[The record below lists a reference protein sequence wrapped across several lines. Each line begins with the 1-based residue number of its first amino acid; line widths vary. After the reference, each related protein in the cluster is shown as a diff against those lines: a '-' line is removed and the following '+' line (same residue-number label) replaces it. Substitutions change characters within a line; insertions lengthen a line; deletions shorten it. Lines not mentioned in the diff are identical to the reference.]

1 MELYFF
7 YLFKILVIISAV
19 LVVSVR
25 NPVHSVLLL
34 VSVFTNISG
43 LLLLLKVEFL
53 AFVFLVV
60 YVGAI
65 AVLFLFVVMMLNIR
79 SNTTTT
85 SFFSLFNFLTAFGV
99 AYFFSLN
106 YFPGYITLF
115 ISYNP
120 FTPLN
125 IDNYTN
131 LAIIGN
137 YLFTLGWF
145 PFIMSS
151 FILFVAMCG
160 AILLTLSH
168 SQGIRRQ
175 EIANQNT
182 RSVTSAIRLIR

>member
-1 MELYFF
+1 MELFFF
-7 YLFKILVIISAV
+7 YLFKILVIISAI

-34 VSVFTNISG
+34 VSVFINISG
-43 LLLLLKVEFL
+43 LLLLLKIEFL

-79 SNTTTT
+79 PNTTTI
-85 SFFSLFNFLTAFGV
+85 SFFSLFNFLTALGV

-106 YFPGYITLF
+106 YFPGYIILF

-120 FTPLN
+120 FAPLN

-137 YLFTLGWF
+137 YLFTHGGFLLYYPVLF
-145 PFIMSS
+145 YLLLCVVQF
-151 FILFVAMCG
+151 FLLFLILKEFVDKR
-160 AILLTLSH
+160 LLTKITDL
-168 SQGIRRQ
+168 
-175 EIANQNT
+175 
-182 RSVTSAIRLIR
+182 